1 MGQAFLASYL
11 IGLREG
17 LEMVLVVSILVAY
30 LVKTGRRRQLLPV
43 WLGVAA
49 AVVVSLGFGW
59 LLTYVSSTVLYGPQH
74 ELFDAITS
82 VVAVALVTWMIFWM
96 RRTAR
101 RLSGELRGRL
111 DGAIGMGVGAVVG
124 IAFLAIVREGLETT
138 LLFFASAQGATTAAP
153 LLGIGAGVLSAVV
166 IGVLLYFG
174 AIRINLSKFFT
185 ISGVLLIF
193 VAAGIFKYAV
203 HDFQEAGVLPGLN
216 THAFDISGV
225 LDPGSWYGAVVS
237 GLFNITPQP
246 SVLEMVAYVAYLVP
260 VLVIFLWPSRAKK
273 TTPAPAPNVVADVSP
288 EAAPEAAPDAAPAA
302 PSTAPEKPQHVRA

>member
-30 LVKTGRRRQLLPV
+30 LVKTGRRKQLLPV
-43 WLGVAA
+43 WLGVLA
-49 AVVVSLGFGW
+49 AVIVSLTFGW
-59 LLTYVSSTVLYGPQH
+59 VLTYVSSTVLYGPQH

-82 VVAVALVTWMIFWM
+82 TIAVALVTWMIFWM

-153 LLGIGAGVLSAVV
+153 LVGIGAGLLTAVG
-166 IGVLLYFG
+166 IGVLLYVG
-174 AIRINLSKFFT
+174 AIKINLSKFFT
-185 ISGVLLIF
+185 VSGVLLIF
-193 VAAGIFKYAV
+193 VAAGIFKYAI

-216 THAFDISGV
+216 HLAYDASGW
-225 LDPGSWYGAVVS
+225 LDPASWYGAVVS

-246 SVLEMVAYVAYLVP
+246 SVLESIAYVVYLVP
-260 VLVIFLWPSRAKK
+260 VLTIFLWPSRKK
-273 TTPAPAPNVVADVSP
+273 TATAAPAAPATAAPNVVADV
-288 EAAPEAAPDAAPAA
+288 APAVPA
-302 PSTAPEKPQHVRA
+302 PTEKPSHARA

>member
-1 MGQAFLASYL
+1 MVGAMGQAFLASYL

-30 LVKTGRRRQLLPV
+30 LVKTGRRKQLLPV
-43 WLGVAA
+43 WLGVLA
-49 AVVVSLGFGW
+49 AVAVSLTFGW
-59 LLTYVSSTVLYGPQH
+59 VLTYVSSTVLYGPQH

-82 VVAVALVTWMIFWM
+82 VIAVGLVTWMIFWM

-138 LLFFASAQGATTAAP
+138 LLFFASAQGATTSAP
-153 LLGIGAGVLSAVV
+153 LVGLGVGVASAVV
-166 IGVLLYFG
+166 LGVLLYFG
-174 AIRINLSKFFT
+174 AIRINLSTFFT
-185 ISGVLLIF
+185 VSGVLLIF
-193 VAAGIFKYAV
+193 VAAGIFKYAI
-203 HDFQEAGVLPGLN
+203 HDFQEAGVLPGLS

-225 LDPGSWYGAVVS
+225 LDPSSWYGAVVS

-246 SVLEMVAYVAYLVP
+246 SVLEMVAYVVYLVP
-260 VLVIFLWPSRAKK
+260 VLVLFLWPSRAKK
-273 TTPAPAPNVVADVSP
+273 AAPAAAAAPEPNVVADV
-288 EAAPEAAPDAAPAA
+288 APA
-302 PSTAPEKPQHVRA
+302 SPEKPQHVRA